1 MPRSL
6 GGTNTPLSTSHT
18 VSPAMTILPASGRS
32 RPARQRKVV
41 VLPQP
46 DGPSRVMSLPV
57 STPRLMSSTALT
69 VTLPGAL
76 KVLRRWSIENMDGLS
91 GRCPG
96 GGCGAAL
103 DAQLEPSQC
112 GHDEDERNDLD
123 DAERG
128 DGTVAAALLPHR
140 ETDGAEHMGAR
151 PDQEHRGAELAHRQ
165 HEDVDPRRQ
174 QHRQQQRQQD
184 AQEHLPYARA
194 GDFGRF
200 LELLV

>member
-6 GGTNTPLSTSHT
+6 GDTNTPLSTSHT

-91 GRCPG
+91 GRRAG
-96 GGCGAAL
+96 GGRFGASL
-103 DAQLEPSQC
+103 DAQLKPSQRS
-112 GHDEDERNDLD
+112 HDEDERDDLD
-123 DAERG
+123 DTE
-128 DGTVAAALLPHR
+128 
-140 ETDGAEHMGAR
+140 
-151 PDQEHRGAELAHRQ
+151 
-165 HEDVDPRRQ
+165 
-174 QHRQQQRQQD
+174 
-184 AQEHLPYARA
+184 
-194 GDFGRF
+194 
-200 LELLV
+200 